1 MWYVRDVDPFPT
13 DFLAFQATRAG
24 SALACPYSSSA
35 EFEAAVIQSK
45 LDAGA
50 YGPKR
55 YRRRRNVFYAAMAAA
70 GFVVILLML

>member
-1 MWYVRDVDPFPT
+1 MWHVRDVDPFPT

-24 SALACPYSSSA
+24 SALACPYSSSD
-35 EFEAAVIQSK
+35 EFEAAVIRSK

-55 YRRRRNVFYAAMAAA
+55 YRRRRNAAMAAA